1 MGIPIVAILFLT
13 LGNVGPLTGDQQ
25 SRLDAAIDGGDYH
38 EDAFTVLLDN
48 VATWT
53 PGLGDTPIR
62 LDPDLGRVLAD
73 PAAYRGALFR
83 LTGTIEQQSW
93 LEPPHSL
100 IAEWFV
106 RDAAG
111 RPMLVYVY
119 GAPSEDRFH
128 LGKRVMLPGRFYKRI
143 DERARDGRVHE
154 YAAFVAAFP
163 RAVET
168 GLGGGTGGGAGLG
181 TGMLRLWV
189 VAVPVVVM
197 LIVFVALRVY
207 TQRGGTSGRTGHRFI
222 AAPAPPA
229 PPEAPEAPE
238 APLPP
243 APGTEAP
250 LPEDP
255 TEALAELRRRAEAPE
270 S

>member
-1 MGIPIVAILFLT
+1 MGNPIVAILCLV
-13 LGNVGPLTGDQQ
+13 LGAVSPLTDDQK
-25 SRLDAAIDGGDYH
+25 SRLDEAADGGGYH
-38 EDAFTVLLDN
+38 EDAFAVLLEN

-53 PGLGDTPIR
+53 PGLGDMPIR
-62 LDPDLGRVLAD
+62 LDPDLDRVLAD

-83 LTGTIEQQSW
+83 LAGTLEQQSW

-119 GAPSEDRFH
+119 GAPSEDTFH
-128 LGKRVMLPGRFYKRI
+128 PGQLVMLPGRFYKRV
-143 DERARDGRVHE
+143 DETARDGRVHQ

-163 RAVET
+163 RAVTT
-168 GLGGGTGGGAGLG
+168 GPGGGTSPAA
-181 TGMLRLWV
+181 GMLRLWI

-207 TQRGGTSGRTGHRFI
+207 TRRGGRSGRAGYRSG
-222 AAPAPPA
+222 APTALPA
-229 PPEAPEAPE
+229 S
-238 APLPP
+238 
-243 APGTEAP
+243 GTEQA
-250 LPEDP
+250 LPED
-255 TEALAELRRRAEAPE
+255 TTAALAELRRRAEAPD